1 MISQNERSCSRY
13 PSEASIL
20 ESYKRKVMWN
30 AYKTK
35 VVKEVVRSRELRSA
49 PAYRCPKKKATRY
62 GDSLSL
68 ERSKT
73 SSRLLTALNRCSDAE
88 KRNQTST
95 SSDPAATD
103 VKESVPESPGDTVN
117 ATDSTSADAEVVEEP
132 PSGDGGHHHHPVV
145 TEDTKPDPDTP
156 RSEASDVVSELE
168 TRSLN
173 LPHTTSYAYGVARPT
188 AVIVRR
194 KSSAAATHRSLV
206 SAEATF
212 VTRRRH
218 NREDTSSNL
227 VTRFNLAASDLD
239 SASVA
244 EES

>member
-49 PAYRCPKKKATRY
+49 PAYRCPKKKATRD

-73 SSRLLTALNRCSDAE
+73 SSRLLSALNRCSDAK

-95 SSDPAATD
+95 SSDPAAAD
-103 VKESVPESPGDTVN
+103 VKESAPESPGDVLN
-117 ATDSTSADAEVVEEP
+117 ATDSTSADAEVVEKP
-132 PSGDGGHHHHPVV
+132 PTIFPVV
-145 TEDTKPDPDTP
+145 TVDTKPDPDTP
-156 RSEASDVVSELE
+156 RSEASDVVPELE
-168 TRSLN
+168 ARPLN
-173 LPHTTSYAYGVARPT
+173 LPHATPYAYGVARPT

-194 KSSAAATHRSLV
+194 RSSVAATHRSLV

-212 VTRRRH
+212 VTRRRQD
-218 NREDTSSNL
+218 REDTSSNL
-227 VTRFNLAASDLD
+227 VTRFSLAASDLD